1 MSESEAP
8 KQEFAAILLQVNKGL
23 AHDKASEELRAAV
36 AAVKELGK
44 PAEMTV
50 KLKIT
55 PVKNNSSVVQ
65 IEAATAVKIPKPPV
79 KPAIFFADDEGGLH
93 RNDPTQRS
101 LYDPPT
107 EHADGKT
114 AAAGKDN

>member
-1 MSESEAP
+1 MPENNSQ
-8 KQEFAAILLQVNKGL
+8 KQEFASILLQLNKGL
-23 AHDKASEELRAAV
+23 AHDKASEELREAV

-44 PAEMTV
+44 PAEMV
-50 KLKIT
+50 IKLKIT

-65 IEAATAVKIPKPPV
+65 IEAQTAAKIPKPPV

-101 LYDPPT
+101 MFET
-107 EHADGKT
+107 EPADNKT
-114 AAAGKDN
+114 ASAGKDN